1 MIIVSWDAFVNQIFK
16 NIFTCFSTSFSMGDR
31 VGDRGRSDGL
41 HGGKTDLV
49 FFDFLHK
56 SNEGIVVF
64 MGGNSCCMCILYFS
78 EVVEFGRRILLTCL

>member
-1 MIIVSWDAFVNQIFK
+1 MLLSIRFLKIFLQVSAQVSAWE
-16 NIFTCFSTSFSMGDR
+16 TGWETGD
-31 VGDRGRSDGL
+31 GSLSPISPRGRSDGL

-64 MGGNSCCMCILYFS
+64 MGEKSCCMCILSFPKWLNS
-78 EVVEFGRRILLTCL
+78 GGEFC

>member
-1 MIIVSWDAFVNQIFK
+1 
-16 NIFTCFSTSFSMGDR
+16 MGDR
-31 VGDRGRSDGL
+31 GRFFVSSREETKNRPLSPISPRGRSDGL

-64 MGGNSCCMCILYFS
+64 MGENSCCMCILYFS

>member
-1 MIIVSWDAFVNQIFK
+1 MLLSIKFLKIFLQVSAPPI
-16 NIFTCFSTSFSMGDR
+16 

-64 MGGNSCCMCILYFS
+64 MGENSCCMCILYFS

>member
-1 MIIVSWDAFVNQIFK
+1 
-16 NIFTCFSTSFSMGDR
+16 MGDR
-31 VGDRGRSDGL
+31 VGDRGRFFVSSGEETKNRPLSPISPRGRSDGL